1 MQGIPEAPTS
11 IHVNQTSSTTIVVSW
26 KAGYDGGE
34 RVNFTVQC
42 RHNGSL
48 TWDESFIVA
57 GRLNIVTLSRDEGW
71 YKFRFRV
78 IAVNMYGPSNPSE
91 EVLLIGRQMFFS
103 HLKNLQCVLFV
114 CFYCVSPRVAEPHL
128 KRLILDIL
136 WYNY

>member
-1 MQGIPEAPTS
+1 M
-11 IHVNQTSSTTIVVSW
+11 SW
-26 KAGYDGGE
+26 KPGYDGGE

-48 TWDESFIVA
+48 TWDESFIVT

-91 EVLLIGRQMFFS
+91 EVLLIGRQMFLS
-103 HLKNLQCVLFV
+103 HLKNLQSVFCSFV
-114 CFYCVSPRVAEPHL
+114 FIVYPQGL
-128 KRLILDIL
+128 QRLILDIL